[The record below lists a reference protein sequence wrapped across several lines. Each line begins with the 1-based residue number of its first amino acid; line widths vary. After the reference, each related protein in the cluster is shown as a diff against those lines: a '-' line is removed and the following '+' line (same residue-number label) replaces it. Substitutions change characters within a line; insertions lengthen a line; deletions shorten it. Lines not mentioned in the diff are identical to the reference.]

1 VHALNHQRA
10 KKRKKFEESKRN
22 KEERRNFAQNPSP
35 LRERKKNNDESRPT
49 LKQERSMILSRFK
62 SSGEDE
68 HEGNERTTRR
78 AHLEEPSSSTY
89 SYVFFFGTKNVFSK
103 V

>member
-35 LRERKKNNDESRPT
+35 LRERKK
-49 LKQERSMILSRFK
+49 KQ
-62 SSGEDE
+62 
-68 HEGNERTTRR
+68 RR
-78 AHLEEPSSSTY
+78 IKANFETGTQYDTEPIQ
-89 SYVFFFGTKNVFSK
+89 VQRRR
-103 V
+103 

>member
-1 VHALNHQRA
+1 
-10 KKRKKFEESKRN
+10 
-22 KEERRNFAQNPSP
+22 
-35 LRERKKNNDESRPT
+35 
-49 LKQERSMILSRFK
+49 MILSRFK

-89 SYVFFFGTKNVFSK
+89 LYVFFFGTKNVFSK